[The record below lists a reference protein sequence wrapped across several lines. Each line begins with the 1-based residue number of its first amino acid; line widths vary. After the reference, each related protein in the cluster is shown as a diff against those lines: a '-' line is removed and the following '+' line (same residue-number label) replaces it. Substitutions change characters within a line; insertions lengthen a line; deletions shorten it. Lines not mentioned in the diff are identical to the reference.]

1 MDTSTHFT
9 LVVSGEQPA
18 VSPRVVAAEACEQ
31 FERLDSPWI
40 SSSKIA
46 RVLGVADSTLR
57 YWVRSRRR
65 RLRNSQWPPNT
76 VRFLEGPEGLEVL
89 RRLLAAAH
97 LIFLQSNDCGIRD
110 LCLFLEFSGLD
121 EFIASSYGAQQSLAQ
136 QMEALLIAFG
146 QEEHQRLAAS
156 MPPRVIS
163 VALDETFHPQICLVG
178 IEPVSNFLLLESYQP
193 RRDAATWNQSLGA
206 ELATLPV
213 IVCQV
218 VSDQAKALLNYAQTS
233 LGAHHSPDLFH
244 VHQDVSQAMS
254 LALTGQTRRAKEEQ
268 TKAQAGVAKLDE
280 QLAACREQC
289 PESSLCAELE
299 QQSQQARVAEAAA
312 KEHLAACQD
321 RQHRARHARKG
332 LSHDHHPVDLENGQP
347 LSAEEVGR
355 RLAERFDTLEQIAAE
370 AVWTMIGIL
379 FRLWDLPE
387 AIQQW
392 MRQDL
397 IPGLYL
403 ALAAEKVSGTVQRQR
418 LRDLSQ
424 EILVRARSPDGLWG
438 TLSPEMQVDLE
449 QKTQL
454 CADLFQRSSSC
465 VEGRNGQL
473 SLKHHALHRFTLRK
487 LQALKVLHNYLAR
500 RPDGTTA
507 AERFYGAPSRDLFAW
522 LLDHI
527 AIPSRP
533 RSRRRA
539 A

>member
-1 MDTSTHFT
+1 M
-9 LVVSGEQPA
+9 
-18 VSPRVVAAEACEQ
+18 
-31 FERLDSPWI
+31 
-40 SSSKIA
+40 
-46 RVLGVADSTLR
+46 
-57 YWVRSRRR
+57 
-65 RLRNSQWPPNT
+65 
-76 VRFLEGPEGLEVL
+76 
-89 RRLLAAAH
+89 
-97 LIFLQSNDCGIRD
+97 
-110 LCLFLEFSGLD
+110 
-121 EFIASSYGAQQSLAQ
+121 
-136 QMEALLIAFG
+136 
-146 QEEHQRLAAS
+146 
-156 MPPRVIS
+156 
-163 VALDETFHPQICLVG
+163 G

-370 AVWTMIGIL
+370 AGLSARSTKQLAKARRLLEPMKATIAFFWTMIGIL